1 MNFKQRFSKCAT
13 MLALAVT
20 LGQTMISPVQ
30 VFASELEKTEISTVQ
45 SETSES
51 QTEQSQEAEQSAS
64 AELPTIDIP
73 DLQKEV
79 DPVEV
84 KNLMD
89 QFLDAQPRTGSGY
102 TSDGNI
108 LTFSLGGNPFL
119 RDIGNSHG
127 KLTKYY
133 SETMYISTP
142 FIEIAGIENGAV
154 WCVKP
159 DAPFPM
165 NAEYAMKIYGDKGV
179 YNILYYAIQKGF
191 DQPGDGY
198 IDTFVALNGYLGHSY
213 QGVDLNAPVFLADP
227 NVAFLRQKAIDQ
239 DAPNGHFD
247 IENKVQTADFDVAKK
262 IQTTK
267 WYTPTF
273 DGSNVTY
280 DIPTNEFDKAVTV
293 ELSDGTSFSG
303 QSGTKTVPANVKFR
317 LTAPANYT
325 KRIKFTVNTNQR
337 KQTALM
343 FDPVAENVQSVVKP
357 GVVGDPLKVPDAEAT
372 FFARLGNLEF
382 QKLSEFSNL
391 PMEGVTYKVEEPGKA
406 AYEMKT
412 NAEGKLKFNDVIH
425 GTKIDVTEVANPI
438 GWVLDPTTY
447 SLTAEAGETL
457 TKSLIN
463 SLQMGR
469 IKGLKNQRVLDTVET
484 KKQGT
489 PVYKYIPL
497 AGAEFDLVAENDILL
512 PDGKTVYVKAGT
524 VVDTVVT
531 DENGYF
537 ESTKDFLIGSPNF
550 YRLVETNVPE
560 GFRPPSED
568 QTLFSIPNG
577 NNTEKLIVYDMG
589 TINNDLETGKLKF
602 LKQDLDDL
610 FGISGAQFTVEMMSG
625 LYAGTY
631 FTFTTKATG
640 NEFELPAGDW
650 KLTEVVLPIGYVT
663 DPATPQTQWVTI
675 KDNETIELKWNNKK
689 TKPVIQTKAH
699 TADGSQTFTHGDVL
713 AMYDDVSI
721 THDTID
727 GTKGAFETLLYAIL
741 PDGTKKMIW
750 KSDMIDYMIN
760 DKKFVKTVVTEK
772 VDTSK
777 YPEGTY
783 FSFKE
788 INYDDK
794 GKEIGRHN
802 DDLTEKSQSIYPKE
816 TPATPSTPTKTGT
829 LPSTGETIQS
839 AITMIGLA
847 IAAAVGF
854 LFVFKKAETDNLA

>member
-1 MNFKQRFSKCAT
+1 MKRIKKI
-13 MLALAVT
+13 LAILTTIFIVGQSLADPVAV
-20 LGQTMISPVQ
+20 LANEINQTE
-30 VFASELEKTEISTVQ
+30 ATEISEEQEKQVTETT
-45 SETSES
+45 ETSE
-51 QTEQSQEAEQSAS
+51 E
-64 AELPTIDIP
+64 PTISNEISTINE
-73 DLQKEV
+73 DLKIENIIGENQKAN
-79 DPVEV
+79 DSPLTG
-84 KNLMD
+84 NL
-89 QFLDAQPRTGSGY
+89 PYSGY
-102 TSDGNI
+102 TSDGDRI
-108 LTFSLGGNPFL
+108 EFSISRLMSML
-119 RDIGNSHG
+119 RADTGNSSG

-133 SETMYISTP
+133 SATMYISTP
-142 FIEIAGIENGAV
+142 YITINGEPA
-154 WCVKP
+154 WCVAP
-159 DAPFPM
+159 DKGFPV
-165 NAEYAMKIYGDKGV
+165 NIEYAKQVYNDEGI
-179 YNILYYAIQKGF
+179 YNILYYAVANGWNQENENYV
-191 DQPGDGY
+191 DV
-198 IDTFVALNGYLGHSY
+198 FVAINAYLNHSY
-213 QGVDLNAPVFLADP
+213 QGVDLNSPVLISDP
-227 NVAFLRQKAIDQ
+227 NVSYLLDKANKK
-239 DAPNGHFD
+239 DAPIGKFD
-247 IENKVQTADFDVAKK
+247 FQNKKQTAGFDAANKLQK
-262 IQTTK
+262 TD
-267 WYTPTF
+267 WYTPVT
-273 DGSNVTY
+273 DSKNVEYTLT
-280 DIPTNEFDKAVTV
+280 IPNKIGL
-293 ELSDGTSFSG
+293 ELSDGRVLG
-303 QSGTKTVPANVKFR
+303 SGTHTISQDIKFR

-325 KRIKFTVNTNQR
+325 GTVKLDVPTNLAPKAALKFTPIG
-337 KQTALM
+337 A
-343 FDPVAENVQSVVKP
+343 DVQELVKP
-357 GVVGDPLKVPDAEAT
+357 GGATDPIKVLDLEAT

-406 AYEMKT
+406 VYEMKT
-412 NAEGKLKFNDVIH
+412 DAEGKIKFNDVIH

-457 TKSLIN
+457 TKPLIN

-497 AGAEFDLVAENDILL
+497 AGAIFDLVAERDILL

-531 DENGYF
+531 DEKGYF
-537 ESTKDFLIGSPNF
+537 ESTKDFLIGEDNF

-560 GFRPPSED
+560 GFRPPSEN

-610 FGISGAQFTVEMMSG
+610 FGIAGAKFTVEMMSG

-650 KLTEVVLPIGYVT
+650 RLTEIVYPISYIA

-741 PDGTKKMIW
+741 PDGTQKMIW
-750 KSDMIDYMIN
+750 KSDMIDYVIN
-760 DKKFVKTVVTEK
+760 DKEFVKTVVTEK

-794 GKEIGRHN
+794 GKENGRHN

-816 TPATPSTPTKTGT
+816 TPKTPVTPSTPTKTGS

-839 AITMIGLA
+839 TLLMLGLTLMTL
-847 IAAAVGF
+847 VFG
-854 LFVFKKAETDNLA
+854 LFFFKKVENDELV